1 MILYR
6 ESDVDTTEASVS
18 EYVRIKIFT
27 EEGRQKFADVEIPFV
42 KRQGGYDIHDVRAR
56 TIRPDGTI
64 VNFDGKV
71 YEKEILK
78 TGGVKVL
85 VKTFSLPDVQP
96 GCIIEYKYLRQHDRQ
111 YLVEP
116 VWILQKDL
124 FTRYAKFTF
133 HPSKREIDYQLFWRY
148 NIPQKAQPKRQP
160 DGSYVMEVHDMPG
173 IDEEKYML
181 PRPVLEARLD
191 FFYRESDEPTNE
203 TADHYWKRMGKKW
216 NDELERFINR
226 KGALEAEIGQI
237 ISPNDSAETKLRK
250 IYARVQKIR
259 DTSYDTEKTQKEIKV
274 ENLKKNDNVE
284 DVLKHG
290 YGSGREINFLFVGLA
305 RAAGFEA
312 SIVYVAPRNNTF
324 FYEQMEDP
332 SQIDD
337 DMVWVKLDNKD
348 VYLDPAAQYY
358 PYGLLPWYETA
369 VKGIRL
375 SKQGGDI
382 ITTTE
387 PNASDAR
394 RERKVDA
401 TLDADG
407 NLSGKITADFFG
419 ALACLR
425 RQEEREDDDAG
436 KKKDITDMVH
446 GWLPAEASFEITQIT
461 GWDDNSAPLHIEGT
475 VRMSGFAATT
485 GRRILSPVS
494 VFRSPE
500 AQAFEPAKRV
510 NVIYFHYPY
519 AEHDEITLHI
529 PDGYSLET
537 APPAVKAPEAQ
548 AKIIDYSLAATP
560 QGSIVHID
568 RRLDVKNILFEAKYY
583 GALRNIFSQVKSDD
597 ESQVVFTNAQAAQKK

>member
-1 MILYR
+1 MCFGFALAIAGFLPAASAENWQPISNEALALKANPASPGAHAMILYR

-27 EEGRQKFADVEIPFV
+27 EEGREKFADVEIPFV

-64 VNFDGKV
+64 VNFEGKV

-191 FFYRESDEPTNE
+191 FFYRDSAEPPTQ

-237 ISPNDSAETKLRK
+237 ISPNDSAETNLRK
-250 IYARVQKIR
+250 IYALVQNIL
-259 DTSYDTEKTQKEIKV
+259 DTSYNPQKT
-274 ENLKKNDNVE
+274 
-284 DVLKHG
+284 
-290 YGSGREINFLFVGLA
+290 
-305 RAAGFEA
+305 
-312 SIVYVAPRNNTF
+312 
-324 FYEQMEDP
+324 
-332 SQIDD
+332 
-337 DMVWVKLDNKD
+337 
-348 VYLDPAAQYY
+348 
-358 PYGLLPWYETA
+358 
-369 VKGIRL
+369 
-375 SKQGGDI
+375 
-382 ITTTE
+382 
-387 PNASDAR
+387 
-394 RERKVDA
+394 
-401 TLDADG
+401 
-407 NLSGKITADFFG
+407 
-419 ALACLR
+419 
-425 RQEEREDDDAG
+425 
-436 KKKDITDMVH
+436 
-446 GWLPAEASFEITQIT
+446 
-461 GWDDNSAPLHIEGT
+461 
-475 VRMSGFAATT
+475 
-485 GRRILSPVS
+485 
-494 VFRSPE
+494 
-500 AQAFEPAKRV
+500 
-510 NVIYFHYPY
+510 
-519 AEHDEITLHI
+519 
-529 PDGYSLET
+529 
-537 APPAVKAPEAQ
+537 
-548 AKIIDYSLAATP
+548 
-560 QGSIVHID
+560 
-568 RRLDVKNILFEAKYY
+568 
-583 GALRNIFSQVKSDD
+583 
-597 ESQVVFTNAQAAQKK
+597 